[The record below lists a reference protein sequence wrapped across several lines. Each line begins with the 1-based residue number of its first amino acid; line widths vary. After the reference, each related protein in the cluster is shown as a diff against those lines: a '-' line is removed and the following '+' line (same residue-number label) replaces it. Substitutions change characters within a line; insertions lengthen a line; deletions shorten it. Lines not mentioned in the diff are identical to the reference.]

1 MNSLRD
7 PGLAVA
13 LGLAVLVCDLVASRI
28 RVAPPVVLL
37 VCGALLGFV
46 PALRSTHL
54 PPSAVL
60 LLFLPALLYWE
71 SLTTSLREIRRYLRV
86 ITLSST
92 ALIAVTAAAVAVA
105 GHAFGLPWGP
115 AWVLGAA
122 LAPTDATAV
131 GVLARALPRRSVTL
145 LRAESLVN
153 DGTALVI
160 YALAVGVT
168 TGEEHL
174 TVLHVSGLLLLSYAG
189 GAAAGVATAWV
200 AIQVRRRLDDPLL
213 NNLAALLTPFT
224 AFVAADAIH
233 ASGVL
238 GVVVCGLIISQTGP
252 RVNRASTRQQSI
264 AFWSLATFVL
274 NGALFVLIGLEL
286 QSAIRGLTGAALTRG
301 LVLVVVVSAALI
313 AVRFAWMFT
322 TPYVIR
328 ALDRRP
334 QQRALRMG
342 ARGRTVNAAAGFRGA
357 VSLAAVLAVPQTI
370 HSGAPFPDRDLIV
383 FVAAGVIAVTLAQA
397 LLLPAIVRWARLPPD
412 STVAREEHLA
422 QTTATQEALDA
433 LPELAA
439 DLHTDQEVTDRLRRE
454 YIEHLHVL
462 RAGTDDPDDEPAERH
477 DQQYAALRLAGVA
490 RKRATMLRLRDE
502 RRIDDTVLRR
512 LEDRLDLEELRLSDQ
527 SQDENQGGSQGES
540 QDEPAS

>member
-13 LGLAVLVCDLVASRI
+13 LGLAVLVCDVVARRI
-28 RVAPPVVLL
+28 RIAPPVVLL

-60 LLFLPALLYWE
+60 LLFLPALLYSE
-71 SLTTSLREIRRYLRV
+71 SLTTSLREIRRYLRL
-86 ITLSST
+86 ITLLST
-92 ALIAVTAAAVAVA
+92 VLIAATAAAVAVA
-105 GHAFGLPWGP
+105 GHAFGLLWGP

-131 GVLARALPRRSVTL
+131 GVLARALPRRTVTL

-160 YALAVGVT
+160 YGLAVGVT

-174 TVLHVSGLLLLSYAG
+174 SVLHVSGLLLLSYAG
-189 GAAAGVATAWV
+189 GAAAGVVTAWV
-200 AIQVRRRLDDPLL
+200 AIQVRRRLDDPQL

-224 AFVAADAIH
+224 AFLAADAIH

-238 GVVVCGLIISQTGP
+238 AVVVCGLIMSQTGP

-274 NGALFVLIGLEL
+274 NGALFVLIGLQL
-286 QSAIRGLTGAALTRG
+286 QSSIRGLTSGALTRG
-301 LVLVVVVSAALI
+301 LILVVVVSAALI
-313 AVRFAWMFT
+313 GVRFAWLFT

-328 ALDRRP
+328 LLDRRP
-334 QQRALRMG
+334 QQRLLRMG
-342 ARGRTVNAAAGFRGA
+342 ARGRTLSAVAGFRGA
-357 VSLAAVLAVPQTI
+357 VSLAAVLAVPQTL
-370 HSGAPFPDRDLIV
+370 HSGRPFPDRDLIV

-397 LLLPAIVRWARLPPD
+397 LLLPAIVRWARLPQD
-412 STVAREEHLA
+412 SVAAREEHLA
-422 QTTATQEALDA
+422 QTTATQEVLDA
-433 LPELAA
+433 LPRQAA
-439 DLHTDQEVTDRLRRE
+439 ELHTDPEVTDRLRRE
-454 YIEHLHVL
+454 YTEHLHVL

-490 RKRATMLRLRDE
+490 HKRATMLRLRDE
-502 RRIDDTVLRR
+502 QRIDDTVLSH
-512 LEDRLDLEELRLSDQ
+512 LEDRLDLEELRLSQ
-527 SQDENQGGSQGES
+527 EP
-540 QDEPAS
+540 EPAG

>member
-7 PGLAVA
+7 PGLVVA
-13 LGLAVLVCDLVASRI
+13 LGLAVLVCDVVASRI

-54 PPSAVL
+54 PPSVVL

-71 SLTTSLREIRRYLRV
+71 SLTTSLREIRRYLRL
-86 ITLSST
+86 ITLTST
-92 ALIAVTAAAVAVA
+92 ALIAATAAAVAVA

-131 GVLARALPRRSVTL
+131 GVLASALPRRAVTL

-160 YALAVGVT
+160 YGLAVGVT

-174 TVLHVSGLLLLSYAG
+174 SVLHVSGLLLLSYTG

-224 AFVAADAIH
+224 AFLVAEAIH

-238 GVVVCGLIISQTGP
+238 GVVVCGLIMSQTGP
-252 RVNRASTRQQSI
+252 RVNRANTRQQSI
-264 AFWSLATFVL
+264 AFWSLGTFVL

-286 QSAIRGLTGAALTRG
+286 QTAIRGLTSVDLARG
-301 LVLVVVVSAALI
+301 LILVVVVSAALI
-313 AVRFAWMFT
+313 GVRFAWLFT
-322 TPYVIR
+322 TPYLIR
-328 ALDRRP
+328 AVDRRP
-334 QQRALRMG
+334 KQRQLRMG
-342 ARGRTVNAAAGFRGA
+342 ARGRTLSAAAGFRGA
-357 VSLAAVLAVPQTI
+357 VSLAAVLAVPRTV
-370 HSGAPFPDRDLIV
+370 HSGGPFPDRDEIV

-397 LLLPAIVRWARLPPD
+397 LLLPTIVRWARLPQD
-412 STVAREEHLA
+412 SAVTSEEHLA

-433 LPELAA
+433 LPRLAA
-439 DLHTDQEVTDRLRRE
+439 ELHTDSEVTDRLRRE
-454 YIEHLHVL
+454 YTEHLHVL

-477 DQQYAALRLAGVA
+477 DRQYTALRLAGVA

-502 RRIDDTVLRR
+502 QRIDDTVLRR
-512 LEDRLDLEELRLSDQ
+512 LEDRLDLEELRLT
-527 SQDENQGGSQGES
+527 DE
-540 QDEPAS
+540 EPAS